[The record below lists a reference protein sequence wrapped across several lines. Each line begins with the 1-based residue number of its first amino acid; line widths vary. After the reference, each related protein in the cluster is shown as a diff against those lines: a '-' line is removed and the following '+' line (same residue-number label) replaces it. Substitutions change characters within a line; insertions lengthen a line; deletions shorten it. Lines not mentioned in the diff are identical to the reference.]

1 MKDAKIYR
9 ILVADMDTDFM
20 RRLCDVLNKIS
31 EQYDDVQLR
40 VIPTYQSNHKKPY
53 CEHNFNLAFI
63 DYSIIIDDKNMLIS
77 NLHNNNPECLLV
89 LLIDDKG
96 GLQINKL
103 VKKLEQQGQPFFGE
117 HLLKD
122 NYSIDLLT
130 ILCKGFIERIISK

>member
-1 MKDAKIYR
+1 MKDTKTYR

-20 RRLCDVLNKIS
+20 KRLCDVLNKIS
-31 EQYDDVQLR
+31 GQYDDVQLR
-40 VIPTYQSNHKKPY
+40 VIPAYQSKHIKPY
-53 CEHNFNLAFI
+53 CEHNFKLAFI

-96 GLQINKL
+96 GLQINEL